1 MPYIDEPTM
10 SIISDH
16 RFIRGVQ
23 LFNTGEYLEAS
34 DCFEDLF
41 FEAVRDEPDFI
52 RVFLQF
58 SVGIHHVERGQGRPA
73 IERINEGILLI
84 ESITNDR
91 GIDLEMLGV
100 QMESTI
106 AQIEARV
113 PGILWPRIRGK

>member
-1 MPYIDEPTM
+1 M
-10 SIISDH
+10 SIIDDH

-58 SVGIHHVERGQGRPA
+58 SVGIHHVERGQRRPA
-73 IERINEGILLI
+73 IERINEGIMLI
-84 ESITNDR
+84 ETITNDR

-113 PGILWPRIRGK
+113 SGIVWPRIRGI